1 MVALL
6 HCWTV
11 IDVALLL
18 FDVLSPFV
26 QLFEAQFWDDKAQSA
41 CGSKAQCAG
50 VKGGK
55 AQSGGGMAQSKGE
68 GANERRQI
76 NGWLTHPSASGQPA
90 QCN

>member
-1 MVALL
+1 MLL
-6 HCWTV
+6 CYCLTF
-11 IDVALLL
+11 I
-18 FDVLSPFV
+18 SPFV
-26 QLFEAQFWDDKAQSA
+26 QLFEGQFWDDKAQWQQGA
-41 CGSKAQCAG
+41 VRVAARQCGSKAQCAG